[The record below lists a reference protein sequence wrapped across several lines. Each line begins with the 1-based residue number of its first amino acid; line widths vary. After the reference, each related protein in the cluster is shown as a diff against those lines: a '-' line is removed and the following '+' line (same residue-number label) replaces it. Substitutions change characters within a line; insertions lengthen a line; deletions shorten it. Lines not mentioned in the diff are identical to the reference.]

1 MMKIHSYWAE
11 VPELKSEDEFRL
23 TLLWRA
29 RWEAAGFEPV
39 ILNEFI
45 ARKHPLFAA
54 LDAEVSKRPTTNP
67 KAYEAACHHRWL
79 ALAQVGG
86 GWMSDLDVL
95 PNIEASAKMA
105 EFEKAVPETYYSG
118 HFHVF
123 QTNCCPSLVYADKM
137 AAQRFC
143 ESVICGTPGHSDQYC
158 LESLLT
164 AKADW
169 VKAIDFV
176 KQYPDAGWE
185 TAAAVHFPNA
195 SLTPRGLTPRWKM
208 IPTLLK

>member
-1 MMKIHSYWAE
+1 MKIHSYWAN
-11 VPELKSEDEFRL
+11 VPELKSDDEFRL

-95 PNIEASAKMA
+95 PNGKATFDYELFVA
-105 EFEKAVPETYYSG
+105 EPGTFYI
-118 HFHVF
+118 F
-123 QTNCCPSLVYADKM
+123 QTNCCPSLVYADKE
-137 AAQRFC
+137 AAERFC
-143 ESVICGTPGHSDQYC
+143 ESVIEGTPGHSDQYC

-164 AKADW
+164 AKANW

-176 KQYPDAGWE
+176 KQYPDPGWE
-185 TAAAVHFPNA
+185 SAAAVHFPNT
-195 SLTPRGLTPRWKM
+195 SMSPRLTPRYKE
-208 IPTLLK
+208 IPKLLK